1 MAYAGK
7 MEYTVVDAGA
17 ARGAAG
23 VGRDA
28 AGVGRSGALVGR
40 DAAASQHKQTLRV
53 FFWML
58 VAAVFLVGSS
68 VAVVRSGAGCRVS
81 LQLPRAGP
89 ADDELCNAHA
99 CDARVED
106 IRFELG
112 NCSDRSALRYCY
124 LDVEERPFYGPEL
137 CLSAEL
143 GRGVRVFFVDVHL
156 HGARLRACHRW
167 CTVKLL
173 SIEDML
179 STFAEFLR
187 VNPREVLL
195 LWWFPAGDV
204 QRILSELEL
213 AYLRT
218 GLAPYEFLPE
228 QPAWPTIGELV
239 ARNTRLLSLSG
250 PAGVAS
256 RPLAPAGGLQ

>member
-40 DAAASQHKQTLRV
+40 DAAASQYKQTLRV

-68 VAVVRSGAGCRVS
+68 VAVVRSGACCRVS

-99 CDARVED
+99 CDARIED

-124 LDVEERPFYGPEL
+124 LDVKERPFYGPEL

-143 GRGVRVFFVDVHL
+143 VQGVRVFFVEVHL
-156 HGARLRACHRW
+156 HGTRLRACHRW
-167 CTVKLL
+167 CTMKLL
-173 SIEDML
+173 SVEAML

-187 VNPREVLL
+187 ANPREVLI
-195 LWWFPAGDV
+195 LWWFPEGDV
-204 QRILSELEL
+204 QRVGAELEL

-218 GLAPYEFLPE
+218 GLGAYEFLPA
-228 QPAWPTIGELV
+228 QPTWPTIGELV

-250 PAGVAS
+250 PAGAAS
-256 RPLAPAGGLQ
+256 RPLARALAG